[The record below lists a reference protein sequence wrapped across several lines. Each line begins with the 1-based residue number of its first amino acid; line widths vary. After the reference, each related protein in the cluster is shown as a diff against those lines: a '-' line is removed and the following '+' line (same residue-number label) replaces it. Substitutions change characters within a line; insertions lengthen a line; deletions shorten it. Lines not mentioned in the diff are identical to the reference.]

1 MNDFRRRMIQAG
13 SALVIF
19 LLLIFLIFLRQ
30 DSGQNSSAGT
40 GANTDTSISD
50 TAFKLN
56 TVVTVT
62 LYDSDDEELLSEV
75 MELCDKYENIFSRTL
90 PSSELYQLNH
100 GQLPQEDGF
109 FCISPEMTELIS
121 TALSYCEKSDGA
133 FDITIGPV
141 SSLWD
146 FTSGEKIVPS
156 DEEISAALSL
166 VNYKN
171 VVLKDN
177 RIQFLQDGM
186 QLDLGAIAK
195 GYIADKMKALLL
207 ERGVKSAVINLGGNV
222 LCVGEKPDHSAFEIG
237 IQKPFAKR
245 SETVSTIQVRDK
257 SIVSSGIYERSF
269 EKDGKLYHHL
279 LNPKTG
285 YPYDN
290 SLVSVTILSDESVDG
305 DGLSTTCFSLGLE
318 EGMNLIEQ
326 TPDTEAVFITDD
338 YELHYSSGFPK

>member
-56 TVVTVT
+56 TVVTVK
-62 LYDSDDEELLSEV
+62 LYDSADEKLLSEV

-195 GYIADKMKALLL
+195 GYIADKMKAFLL